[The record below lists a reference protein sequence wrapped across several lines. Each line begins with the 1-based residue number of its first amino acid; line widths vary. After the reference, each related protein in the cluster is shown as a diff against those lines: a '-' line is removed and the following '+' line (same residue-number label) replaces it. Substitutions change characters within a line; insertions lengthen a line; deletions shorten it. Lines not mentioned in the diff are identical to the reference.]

1 MDDKTHIDN
10 SKGSSFNLFLDL
22 VDPFSVDLPKS
33 IIQALEYISEF
44 SKANEFSDLVYDSV
58 IDDLNLWIKNQIET
72 ISYPIQNSKNSRSSI
87 LNLISSLFLFESHYI
102 LKNGSNYNK
111 VTNSEHTQSSQE
123 RLQNLF
129 TLIPKSTNLILKL
142 ANLYSPILVDL
153 ICRLISPSNKAFIMK
168 TIIQNPN
175 DQSLAQYEFYL
186 EYTFGVLVASF
197 PQLSPIIE
205 EFFSKRSSL
214 YDDFSLFSSTG
225 LELPKVMSFIRLH
238 QFIIPNLKVIESS
251 KNISPENVTS
261 NGHFVF
267 SLLNREHHSLRF
279 LACQCIGIIYSMNE
293 LDLNKLEEIWVV
305 NYHNSTLSERNG
317 YKITLEDLEKIRLI
331 FYRNES
337 YFISHQ
343 SIEILNHNKLF
354 NSGIIFDKI
363 ETGDSVPTDTKSRA
377 TWLTESDICDYV
389 VNVYGVLLPRFKKA
403 QQENIKNVDSP
414 AFNNSSL
421 VGTQT
426 FKSSLRELAL
436 AISLHQPVLIS
447 GESGS
452 GKTVLVEEA
461 ARLTEN
467 ELITIHLGD
476 QTDPKV
482 LLGTYVSGSKQG
494 DFDWQPGILT
504 LAVTTGRWVLI
515 EDINLASSEVVSILL
530 PLLESR
536 ELFIASRG
544 ERIKA
549 HNHFQLIATQ
559 TSFSSLISDSSQND
573 NSDNNHKSFGLS
585 AIDSSYTV
593 RDSGGSGVV
602 TNGCWNKVSIL
613 PMSQIELSTVSS
625 SKYPNLKGVCT
636 NLVDYYYK
644 IKDVT
649 SSRISIPS
657 IDSKIAMPIF
667 SVNSRKLN
675 TRDFLKWCYHI
686 SHQLSKSSVYN
697 GSSDRLLSN
706 TDGRYLIFVEA
717 IDVFIGS
724 ESNIEIFAYKAT
736 LIGSIIGVSKER
748 VLYYLSKNIPSMSL
762 SSDGISVGRALLP
775 MKGKDKKLNPESF
788 RTEEDLIISLQ
799 NKSRRPFALTDHA
812 KNLME
817 KIALSVELN
826 EPILLP
832 GETGTGKTTV
842 VQYVADLLNQNLS
855 VVNLSQQSDSS
866 DLLGG
871 FRPIDT
877 RAVAVPLKE
886 RFDLLFSKTFSTKR
900 NAAFI
905 DAVRL
910 AFSKQNWL
918 RLAKLFVESSKMA
931 NHANLKKKDKLND
944 KLRDLKIN
952 STDPENKKLKTD
964 SSYLKIKSDEASLE
978 AEILEFQYILNSWE
992 EFQSLANKFF
1002 VQVVDGD
1009 SKSMVFSYTEG
1020 VLVKAVKEGNW
1031 ILLDEINLAAPETLD
1046 SLSGLLQ
1053 DMNSSILL
1061 HDRGDLQPI
1070 KRHPNFRL
1078 FACMNPATDV
1088 GKKSLPLGLRSRFSE
1103 YFVHPPDRNDSD
1115 LIHLIQRYLIK
1126 VLNDSN
1132 KKVCNSI
1139 KDFYRVARSFADQRK
1154 IVDGAQQKP
1163 NYSLRTLSRA
1173 LSFAVKNSPVYSL
1186 DRSLYEGF
1194 YMTFATQLDIDSRK
1208 LLDKE
1213 LVKYF
1218 FSNQKP
1224 NSVKKLLARA
1234 PQSPKNL
1241 SEKLATNSSN
1251 NTNENYTLFGSF
1263 WLKSGKSLTDPNVEL
1278 KKDDSDK
1285 YVLTE
1290 SVLENLNALARAVMC
1305 GEYPILIQGPTSAGK
1320 TSMVEYLANKTNH
1333 KFVRVNNHEHTDLQE
1348 YIGSYVSKNG
1358 KLVFQDG
1365 VLVQALRNGHWLVLD
1380 ELNLAPSDVLEA
1392 LNRLLDDNRELFIP
1406 ETSEV
1411 VKPHDHFRLFATQNP
1426 AGLYGGRKHL
1436 SRAFRNRFLE
1446 LHFESMPKSELDIVL
1461 TKRCEIAPSHSKKLV
1476 ELFSK
1481 LSELRSQSRMF
1492 EAQSGFITLR
1502 DLFRWANH
1510 GAVTY
1515 QELSEVGYM
1524 LLAERVRKNS
1534 EKNQVKIALEQVF
1547 KTKINPIELYSMDK
1561 LKSLADY
1568 KNLMA
1573 NRDVAPDLIDNIV
1586 WTYSMRRLF
1595 ILCSFCLSTSDP
1607 VLLVG
1612 ETGCGK
1618 TTVCELLSIS
1628 RRSKLYSVNCHQNT
1642 ETSDLLGGQRPVRNR
1657 SEYYN
1662 NAYKSSV
1669 LFIDNIKKIDFTKF
1683 VDPSSSE
1690 YESLSK
1696 IFFDSALYKLLQ
1708 FLENLNVNIDLLDMV
1723 SSDILGSEF
1732 FQLLTNFIYHDK
1744 NPISDSFK
1752 ISDYSKKIYELAL
1765 VSLNNYQSGNVLFE
1779 WVDGPLVDSMKSGS
1793 LFLLDE
1799 ISLADDSVLERLN
1812 SVLEP
1817 SRTLLIAE
1825 KSGDNSNKTT
1835 SAGEYVVAK
1844 SGFEFMATMNPGGD
1858 YGKRELS
1865 PALRNRFVE
1874 LWVPSVTNTFDLYQ
1888 ILSKRMEIINTKINH
1903 TNQSKNPSDIAAK
1916 TIIMFS
1922 QWFTN
1927 IISPNAANNIS
1938 NEIDVYNI
1946 EFPKD
1951 NSHSVDDMGEDSHF
1965 NLMSILSLREYL
1977 AWADF
1982 ISLIVPQMDLNF
1994 AIVHGGCLVVLDSLG
2009 THGAVGGLSAN
2020 IFNSIKIP
2028 KSSILRS
2035 SSMSR
2040 KQEVKSYF
2048 VEQLAKISRI
2058 SLNELYNSAQLMGST
2073 SVEVIN
2079 YLEKYLG
2086 ILTSQSV
2093 INLAKASN
2101 IVNFNLGQSLKYQ
2114 FDSNG
2119 SISRTGIN
2127 PFYIELDPKIS
2138 SNQIKNH
2145 EFSFQAPT
2153 SFDNLVKLLRGMQI
2167 KKPLLLEGSPGVG
2180 KTTLVEA
2187 LSKHCG
2193 IKLERINLSDQTDL
2207 TDLFGTD
2214 LPVENGKMGQ
2224 FEWRDAPFLKAM
2236 QSGHWVLLDE
2246 INLATQ
2252 SVLEGLNSCLDHRG
2266 SVYISELGKEFFRHP
2281 NFFLF
2286 AAQNPV
2292 AQGGGRKGLPRSFLS
2307 RFTQIF
2313 MEELDSDDMHIICSS
2328 RFNSSNSRFNDK
2340 IISKILQFNSLVH
2353 HKVVVERS
2361 FAISGSP
2368 WEFNLRDIYRWLDI
2382 TAQHSN
2388 LDHNKY
2394 KQMQI
2399 DHLLGFV
2406 KLIYIDRLRHKDDKV
2421 KMWKL
2426 VNQIFSDLTDSAF
2439 NCYKTMIDQE
2449 KPSAIISSDFIQ
2461 IGSAVIRRSNNIIND
2476 YLNFNNN
2483 IAKLHGTQ
2491 NYDSTSSSSNK
2502 IALLNHDLQGLSS
2515 LIHCIN
2521 MEWMAIIVGPSGVGK
2536 SSMVQFLARST
2547 GNKLQHFS
2555 MNNSVDTLELLGG
2568 FEKIDLQRHW
2578 NNLLNS
2584 AKDLVSSL
2592 LYFLLINSNI
2602 LSSLSPMNF
2611 LASTS
2616 TINEKPISNDLMD
2629 IDSFNSS
2636 EHNNVPSQLIN
2647 DTNFIDVSE
2656 LGSKLIYESVCLS
2669 DKLTHSINKAIASGQ
2684 DIKKVFSIIECIE
2697 NDFIDVF
2704 IDKYCNFIE
2713 LTKKLPPILEHVNS
2727 LDHLT
2732 IFADY
2737 TKSRILSLKSE
2748 AQSFFELSK
2757 SGVLGRFEFVDGVLI
2772 DALKN
2777 GHWILIDKANLCSPS
2792 VLDRLNGLLEPN
2804 GVLTL
2809 GECGLVKDEN
2819 GIESVRAIKKH
2830 KDFRIILTVDP
2841 KYGELSRAMR
2851 NRGIEI
2857 FVSPPDL
2864 SINSNYNS
2872 SLENEMLDL
2881 NSENNNL
2888 ANMSKAIIDSQPE
2901 NTLDEHSIVESTSQ
2915 AVSNELH
2922 ALLLN
2927 QLKHVPSVLDF
2938 IYIAKLHKLSD
2949 LNSILMIFA
2958 IACESVGCRS
2968 SSVFNFSNCENIN
2981 SSKSHDLL
2989 NSQLIIRRFVQLCLQ
3004 VVERIQRGSSV
3015 KLDTSRF
3022 NFYESKGLD
3031 ILKGSSFDKINGLMI
3046 QNSNILLEKVET
3058 LNNWKRNM
3066 KSCSTLKNQLNLI
3079 SEDFINQ
3086 FIYYYG
3092 SSLIPFTGN
3101 YSSFESL
3108 SSLLTLFQFLQDIS
3122 IFYPID
3128 SKKTMLRK
3136 NIVDSNSQDLSHST
3150 VPNNSILKTQI
3161 LFLILRY
3168 LPLSSKSI
3176 ISTLCTSSLLSKNG
3190 NAITENLGIISDI
3203 FENTDALDLI
3213 YTNNLSLRIFSL
3225 KFCGFDFSTE
3235 FLSSTP
3241 VDIRLIPEIDG
3252 MIQKKIHSF
3261 KLPFEEC
3268 LQNFIN
3274 ISVSEP
3280 SDPTMYDISDL
3291 VSSFYFFS
3299 ISQLSIDLN
3308 YCYPDLVESYIKS
3321 KLFMKKIEKIVS
3333 SPLDS
3338 PQNQSDV
3345 SDIDN
3350 DNHSSKNILHLH
3362 MAYKFTESEGTLIT
3376 LEQLNHKCLQ
3386 FIFPLVY
3393 SYQKLVETL
3402 LGYIINSICSFKIC
3416 SSVFPT
3422 GTYYIDSSH
3431 ILLNDRQK
3439 TRDFRVWER
3448 SMVLLNGNVK
3458 YIELLCDC
3466 FTNSR
3471 HDDLDIGK
3479 ISLYVEKL
3487 SENFTNLVN
3496 IFNTPKLHEL
3506 YFNNFINII
3515 KNCENSEKIVSNLYR
3530 FEISNALSY
3539 QGFSQILNGYGGII
3553 NSLNISLDS
3562 SNNIISRKLWELY
3575 HPQTL
3580 PTFDLKILEIKF
3592 IKILST
3598 LNNYNFSKSLND
3610 SISRD
3615 LDYSSVIRDTDII
3628 IQAIATLY
3636 TATKRHDSTNFHKD
3650 NLENL
3655 FLKLSNIA
3663 SSLGNVYNVNGLTFC
3678 TANSNVAIES
3688 QSIHPLSILDPKFD
3702 QFNNE
3707 QDMLETKNSI
3717 ILNSLGFKFV
3727 LFNPVPLIDFSD
3739 SINQKKNLLHF
3750 SSSASILPK
3759 IEGLGLDLS
3768 YDNLETIKLFV
3779 NKLQH
3784 LIKNHHLSLSD
3795 ISKIMYPKIFY
3806 CPVNSNKVNSEISN
3820 SSFKF
3825 TSDNSSFY
3833 MDIVKEPIFNQAIE
3847 LSSQIRLNW
3856 IVDIIDD
3863 ILCNNINISDLS
3875 TVDLESLKSEM
3886 LSLSNLESELTY
3898 FYNSDILSP
3907 FEDNQSSH
3915 MIGNL
3920 NKIIKD
3926 AHISS
3931 QSLIISSK
3939 HTDSFISPSHSTLNQ
3954 IFAVNSNMYVD
3965 WNWPIPSNDINL
3977 IESSVYTQS
3986 LYYFVHLL
3994 QESPICAFPDVRELA
4009 TSFYTRIISKPYSP
4023 NTINTISEPKDN
4035 SDSIITSKP
4044 KHSYYSFDDLKLKHK
4059 IESVSKNV
4067 TSFINGFFRVFS
4079 FLLDNKLAN
4088 ANVTNNIYS
4097 QSNEVQKNSDL
4108 ANVEALDDKN
4118 GSIYFVRK
4126 LFFIDSISSISN
4138 AINILGK
4145 VPSLKSASL
4154 DLDVLISKCDF
4165 MALNALITLNM
4176 STLFAQFPFQ
4186 PVDPASKIHDLLSLN
4201 DISMN
4206 ESIIKSISNDLFNKI
4221 SNYNQNSQIGSNV
4234 LIEIESQVLEYG
4246 YLEGLSVYR
4255 SKYNKSTNRI
4265 YSSNNEINQSEIV
4278 KDISYKSFND
4288 LWFDFK
4294 KLIEGLL
4301 DTNRIEKLMS
4311 ELSFVYEIADKSLN
4325 NFESNLLLAYSKF
4338 NQVKEYIDNL
4348 DLGLYKALNN
4358 IQLKSELD
4366 YKDIICLWT
4375 NQVNNIRVCLKKI
4388 ICTSDPY
4395 IIFSTPV
4402 SKSITRL
4409 LSKEMVEFPIDLS
4422 KYKSI
4427 QKTISIYDKNLG
4439 IRKSNQN
4446 FESME
4451 FLFNNQTFLDIKN
4464 TLKLSSAQYNSFLDL
4479 LQKNKNLP
4487 STNRDLGLDGSE
4499 SPLYLRFLL
4508 NLLKRIS
4515 LSLINSQILNSSLVG
4530 CINQIYNE
4538 VCYIS
4543 QRLETLLK
4551 KQKEELGSSFKMK
4564 PSKKFSSIDNTKDIS
4579 DDARKLKEIQEWFPS
4594 YENEF
4599 ELASDIDLLN
4609 DDLSNCNDIE
4619 SEHLLDNISSVSI
4632 PSLDE
4637 DLLDDMFT
4645 LHNWIFDNYDLD
4657 SNLPISSIND
4667 SLLRD
4672 IYKSRKIVGFEF
4684 CSDKMNHIDI
4694 PDYIDINEL
4703 KPYFENINSGIF
4715 MPVLSSS
4722 LSSELESRSILFTHL
4737 LEDSYKISSD
4747 LGGKLYSLSENSR
4760 NIRFLE
4766 DKNYRSLQSVKFSK
4780 HVDEHLSSSH
4790 ALLLSNYINSCFNS
4804 PIDFNIT
4811 RKSAQNSNFEKK
4823 VVSTPTIFDFKD
4835 SAQSFDDIQASLK
4848 NDMIYT
4854 PRNPLSSLIKL
4865 QTDKIRLYDFYH
4877 HSNKQEAQFLNSTV
4891 SPLLFRVEHLL
4902 EEFSD
4907 HSVLLQIKSIC
4918 VKVISLSIS
4927 TPIAKLLTGIESLLT
4942 RSLDW
4947 ENYNSCKETSIQS
4960 QLDIII
4966 SQIIKWRQLELY
4978 SWPLLIQIEESNRR
4992 KESYKYWF
5000 EIYSIIVKDNKF
5012 FESYSQTSSTS
5023 SHSSISEE
5031 LKDIVQLFEK
5041 PDPKEISN
5049 IVEVADRFLQTCS
5062 VGEFHSRLQI
5072 LKDHLKHRKVQF
5084 KLYIDSFSGRLTEKY
5099 SSLTSAENAKNIINL
5114 NMYRCDTISITL
5126 EKTISYFD
5134 QFSESIKSE
5143 IDQFKDSISKE
5154 LAEFVKISSFSDVNP
5169 ISLKN
5174 SAKNTHSHLSKCLRK
5189 WRDYLLTPSNSIIE
5203 KFIKTNSNV
5212 SSVFSINDRFFTSAN
5227 SNHKNNASERI
5238 YMHSQ
5243 SGASNVCFNTCMNC
5257 YNFSQANSI
5266 KIDLKKISKL
5276 EKVGVNLTDIY
5287 HALGFTN
5294 KNISLEQHKLCCVDK
5309 RPNESNISKINQFNT
5324 ILCYLNK
5331 YWNINKWSVS
5341 INATLI
5347 KDNFGSQFTGNFELP
5362 KNLEPFENKVLSL
5375 SSNASNLIQFVE
5387 FYKWFNARNNK
5398 LIHSSTPSDHIRNFW
5413 QTPFPNPVT
5422 VSSIVS
5428 PNKLHKFLS
5437 SCIFNAFNVN
5447 NSDSSSKLDFISQK
5461 NYIVDELEAYLVSL
5475 SEQVSHFQTLSTP
5488 TDLLNKAENIIAEAQ
5503 MKTSNNEI
5511 SLKKEAIS
5519 SCAHSSS
5526 KSVSK
5531 PIKKIKGTIKVG
5543 HSIDFDTT
5551 NNVKADDSDIP
5562 TKLEAMEIQNKA
5574 IKSFWSQQK
5583 QLRQKLVVETIK
5595 QLRRIGLNPNTKIE
5609 SLSLSKDISPLS
5621 FDLSNEIK
5629 DTALLEVDN
5638 FAKSI
5643 HLLVDSN
5650 DKFVLDGTHAS
5661 LVLLNQLDIEYYE
5674 QLTFVNQAFRYG
5686 YYLDSSKQS
5695 VDSLNGRSEIN
5706 QQQIDRL
5713 FGLLLSW
5720 NRKIKKERKTTKKLL
5735 ESMTDINQLL
5745 SIFTGVVGLRSDFIG
5760 YKKHSVN
5767 RPLPSIPNKYLND
5780 KAINADFESKKD
5792 FIDSI
5797 INNLIQ
5803 LITTLKS
5810 TLDSKLQLNAL
5821 KSKEIK
5827 DSNPSFNQDFQNI
5840 SQSKNNSDGILSVNS
5855 IDSDINY
5862 AITSLTDLLAC
5873 SKNIQHSI
5881 SSVYFRLSM
5890 QCKLA
5895 NISPSSGFALL
5906 ISKYSS
5912 NIFNPNAI
5920 SNITNYGISSLLIN
5934 WESYFSTLHETVE
5947 RVFDKS
5953 PQLKEVILPFLGKI
5967 LNECSDGLFE
5977 NNSSDYNL
5985 NAKHLSPSFDE
5996 YSEISHDLCATNIAS
6011 FQPELNIYKII
6022 GLISD
6027 LGNAVTVSLQHILK
6041 VFEKYNPK
6049 TTSFTSYSEHFS
6061 FNLDGKAEPIYNKS
6075 SLDDINIEDLD
6086 QYNLHSDEVK
6096 TRAEYFESLYKS
6108 TNISQISNIILNI
6121 SSHIGT
6127 TFISLLKN
6135 DANSDSSTAEAY
6147 SYLEFLISKRL
6158 EPLIKQYYTY
6168 IQHIFNAL
6176 TQQHYQFTKC
6186 GRIFS
6191 QLITS
6196 IFNRGLAS
6204 QDALIN
6210 HQNIGQ
6216 SEEDTNDNSEDN
6228 RNREFDT
6235 TDASGMGEGSTE
6247 GAKNVSNEIE
6257 NEDQVLGANQ
6267 KDKDEENPDKSDKPA
6282 PRNEDSIEMDA
6293 DFDGEIGEADLEE
6306 DDSDI
6311 ENDNSDDDVMDEQ
6324 LGNVDLTDPTA
6335 VDEKMWND
6343 EEDSKPDDS
6352 SKSNAAEKQLSGSA
6366 EKGNTDQDMVAKDD
6380 DDIPNDSKTDDN
6392 QNQSKNETK
6401 SDPKDKSENDQAHDE
6416 DRDNDFDEDSQGEDE
6431 NDKPPST
6438 DPNGLGASLPIA
6450 DVENEIN
6457 DQMDIPDDLNLDNN
6471 KNSME
6476 DENEMDN
6483 EDESKISDPLD
6494 KPKDQKSNKND
6505 IENDQ
6510 IDNENDANQDSID
6523 ENQDVDSDKDKSI
6536 QNSES
6541 HNDQNSD
6548 EIVDENTMD
6557 IDEPETENKNV
6568 EDPTETT
6575 DENLEDQNSTDDTDQ
6590 KIQTDD
6596 ISLDNNNEDV
6606 SENDESENKDT
6617 QVLNEGGLNDQAEV
6631 FGSGTDFGNNDNS
6644 DLKNNDKNSSSTS
6657 NPNIDENNNIQNDNN
6672 VNQTDISESNS
6683 NTDGQSSMDN
6693 NNNSNLS
6700 DNQKFNPLT
6709 SDRPKNSLT
6718 ENQDSNKNSNKK
6730 TLENEL
6736 SQRNNPLRSLDD
6748 SMKNWEQKLN
6758 LIEREIESLGSE
6770 SNDTDKN
6777 SSNLEI
6783 NDTNLQYQHVGE
6795 DEAHHTSAMAD
6806 TEEEVIK
6813 NQLSS
6818 VNPENDTKKIDD
6830 NSNISNPDS
6839 RDMSTES
6846 PNIPNTISTN
6856 SQEDDIPD
6864 LMDTDELEVP
6874 LGSNNASKL
6883 SKLHDIIKEL
6893 SNHNQEN
6900 SPINDEIGKS
6910 MELENNISSEN
6921 SNDKQQDNILYSMGS
6936 RNINQN
6942 SDSNDDENVDTGS
6955 LADNKVDENID
6966 EKIIS
6971 NDENTKSF
6979 NFEELK
6985 IELDLATSDW
6995 HLNNHNKNDAVA
7007 LWNGFII
7014 SNQENSMRLC
7024 EQLRLI
7030 LEPTLSSHLKGDYRT
7045 GKRLNMKRI
7054 IPYIASQYKRDKIWL
7069 RRTKPMKR
7077 QYQVMLAIDD
7087 SKSMISLHENESSSL
7102 SSKNSNTVKLTFETL
7117 ALLTNSLQL
7126 LEVGDL
7132 SVVSFGDEVKLL
7144 QPFGSQLDIE
7154 SGARIISQ
7162 LKFDKESTD
7171 IKSLLSTATN
7181 IFNSDLS
7188 GSSHSKNEELW
7199 KLMIIMSDGICQ
7211 NHNDLRQLVRNAA
7224 DNRIMIV
7231 FVVLDRSGTTNS
7243 KSKNIPE
7250 NKNSNSIT
7258 EIKQVQYVT
7267 NSIGKL
7273 ELQMTKY
7280 LDTFPFDFYVVLR
7293 DINGLPEVLSD
7304 ALRQFFALVGNDN

>member
-1 MDDKTHIDN
+1 MDDKTPNEN
-10 SKGSSFNLFLDL
+10 STGSSFSLFIDL
-22 VDPFSVDLPKS
+22 VDPFSIDLPKS
-33 IIQALEYISEF
+33 ITQALEHISEF
-44 SKANEFSDLVYDSV
+44 SKVNEFSDLVYDSV
-58 IDDLNLWIKNQIET
+58 IEDLNIWIKNHIET
-72 ISYPIQNSKNSRSSI
+72 ISRPIQNSKSKNKGKKNKYESRKFKTDAADSRSKI
-87 LNLISSLFLFESHYI
+87 LNLLSSLFLFESHYI
-102 LKNGSNYNK
+102 FKNGSISNK
-111 VTNSEHTQSSQE
+111 VTNSEYTQGSQE
-123 RLQNLF
+123 NLQCLF
-129 TLIPKSTNLILKL
+129 TLIPKNTNLILKL
-142 ANLYSPILVDL
+142 ANIYSPILVDL
-153 ICRLISPSNKAFIMK
+153 ICRLISPSNKALIMGA
-168 TIIQNPN
+168 IFQNSN
-175 DQSLAQYEFYL
+175 DLQCLAQYEFYL

-205 EFFSKRSSL
+205 EFFSKRTFK
-214 YDDFSLFSSTG
+214 YDDFSSFSSTG

-238 QFIIPNLKVIESS
+238 QFIIPNSKAIESPKS
-251 KNISPENVTS
+251 VSPENITT

-267 SLLNREHHSLRF
+267 SLLNSEHHSLRF

-317 YKITLEDLEKIRLI
+317 YRITLEDLEKIRLI

-337 YFISHQ
+337 YYISNQ
-343 SIEILNHNKLF
+343 SMEILNHNKLF
-354 NSGIIFDKI
+354 NSGTIFDKI
-363 ETGDSVPTDTKSRA
+363 KTGDNMSTDTKSRA
-377 TWLTESDICDYV
+377 IWLTESDMCEYV
-389 VNVYGVLLPRFKKA
+389 VNVYGILLPRFKKIH
-403 QQENIKNVDSP
+403 QENIKNADN
-414 AFNNSSL
+414 ATFNNSSL

-461 ARLTEN
+461 TRLTEN

-504 LAVTTGRWVLI
+504 LAVITGRWVLI

-559 TSFSSLISDSSQND
+559 TSISSLISDLSQND
-573 NSDNNHKSFGLS
+573 NSDYDHKSFGTS
-585 AIDSSYTV
+585 AIDSSYTIG
-593 RDSGGSGVV
+593 DSGGSGVV
-602 TNGCWNKVSIL
+602 SNGCWNKVSIL

-657 IDSKIAMPIF
+657 TDSKIAMPIY

-697 GSSDRLLSN
+697 GSSDRLLSS
-706 TDGRYLIFVEA
+706 TDGRYLIFIEA

-724 ESNIEIFAYKAT
+724 ESNSEIFAYKAT

-748 VLYYLSKNIPSMSL
+748 VSYYLSKNIPSISL
-762 SSDGISVGRALLP
+762 SSNGISVGRALLP
-775 MKGKDKKLNPESF
+775 MKGKDKKLDPESF

-826 EPILLP
+826 EPVLLP

-931 NHANLKKKDKLND
+931 NHANIKKRNKLND
-944 KLRDLKIN
+944 KLKDLKIN

-1088 GKKSLPLGLRSRFSE
+1088 GKKSLPMGLRSRFSE

-1218 FSNQKP
+1218 FCNQKP
-1224 NSVKKLLARA
+1224 TSVKKLLSRA
-1234 PQSPKNL
+1234 PQSPKNI
-1241 SEKLATNSSN
+1241 SEKLATNLSN
-1251 NTNENYTLFGSF
+1251 KSNEAYTLFGSF
-1263 WLKSGKSLTDPNVEL
+1263 WLKSGISLSDINVEL

-1524 LLAERVRKNS
+1524 LLAERVRKHS

-1547 KTKINPIELYSMDK
+1547 KTKINPTELYSMDK
-1561 LKSLADY
+1561 LKSLDDY

-1607 VLLVG
+1607 ILLVG

-1628 RRSKLYSVNCHQNT
+1628 RKSKLYSVNCHQNT

-1662 NAYKSSV
+1662 KAYQSSV

-1696 IFFDSALYKLLQ
+1696 IFIDSALYKLLQ
-1708 FLENLNVNIDLLDMV
+1708 FLENLDTNIDLLDMV
-1723 SSDILGSEF
+1723 SSDVLGSEF
-1732 FQLLTNFIYHDK
+1732 FQLLTKFIYHDK

-1752 ISDYSKKIYELAL
+1752 SSDYSKKIYELAL
-1765 VSLNNYQSGNVLFE
+1765 VSLDNYQSGNVLFE

-1825 KSGDNSNKTT
+1825 KSGDNTNKTT

-1888 ILSKRMEIINTKINH
+1888 ILSKRMEIINKKLN
-1903 TNQSKNPSDIAAK
+1903 NSDQSKNPSEIAAK
-1916 TIIMFS
+1916 TIILFS

-1927 IISPNAANNIS
+1927 IISPDVANNITS
-1938 NEIDVYNI
+1938 EIDAYNF

-1951 NSHSVDDMGEDSHF
+1951 NSLSVNDIGEDSHF

-1982 ISLIVPQMDLNF
+1982 ISLTVPQMDLSF

-2028 KSSILRS
+2028 KSSILKS
-2035 SSMSR
+2035 SSISR

-2048 VEQLAKISRI
+2048 VEQLARFSKI
-2058 SLNELYNSAQLMGST
+2058 SLNELYNCTQLMGST
-2073 SVEVIN
+2073 SVEVIS

-2093 INLAKASN
+2093 INLAKTYN
-2101 IVNFNLGQSLKYQ
+2101 IHNFNLGQSLKYQ
-2114 FDSNG
+2114 YDNNG
-2119 SISRTGIN
+2119 SVSRTGIN

-2138 SNQIKNH
+2138 CNQIKNH

-2193 IKLERINLSDQTDL
+2193 VKLERINLSDQTDL

-2236 QSGHWVLLDE
+2236 QNGHWVLLDE

-2340 IISKILQFNSLVH
+2340 VISKILQFNSLVH

-2361 FAISGSP
+2361 FAINGSP

-2382 TAQHSN
+2382 TAQDSN
-2388 LDHNKY
+2388 LNHDKF
-2394 KQMQI
+2394 KQIQI

-2406 KLIYIDRLRHKDDKV
+2406 KLIYIDRLRLKDDKV

-2426 VNQIFSDLTDSAF
+2426 VNQIFSDLSESNF
-2439 NCYKTMIDQE
+2439 NCHTIMIDQE
-2449 KPSAIISSDFIQ
+2449 KPSAIISADFLQ
-2461 IGSAVIRRSNNIIND
+2461 IGTAIIKRSNIIND
-2476 YLNFNNN
+2476 YSNFNDSSP
-2483 IAKLHGTQ
+2483 KLHGTR
-2491 NYDSTSSSSNK
+2491 NYDASSSSNK
-2502 IALLNHDLQGLSS
+2502 ISLLNHDLQGLSS

-2536 SSMVQFLARST
+2536 SSMVQFLARTT

-2584 AKDLVSSL
+2584 AKDLVSIL
-2592 LYFLLINSNI
+2592 LYFLLINSNKM
-2602 LSSLSPMNF
+2602 SSQSPMNF
-2611 LASTS
+2611 LESTS
-2616 TINEKPISNDLMD
+2616 TIDYKSTSNDLMD
-2629 IDSFNSS
+2629 IDSLDSP
-2636 EHNNVPSQLIN
+2636 EQNNAPSQLIN
-2647 DTNFIDVSE
+2647 DTSFIDVSKF
-2656 LGSKLIYESVCLS
+2656 GSKLIYESISLS
-2669 DKLTHSINKAIASGQ
+2669 DKLTHSINNAITSEQ

-2704 IDKYCNFIE
+2704 LDKYCKFIE
-2713 LTKKLPPILEHVNS
+2713 LTKKLSPILEHTNS
-2727 LDHLT
+2727 LNLLT
-2732 IFADY
+2732 NFADY
-2737 TKSRILSLKSE
+2737 TKSRIKSLKSE
-2748 AQSFFELSK
+2748 AQSFYDLSK
-2757 SGVLGRFEFVDGVLI
+2757 SGVLGRFEFVDGILI

-2809 GECGLVKDEN
+2809 GECGLIKDEN
-2819 GIESVRAIKKH
+2819 GIDCVRTIKKH
-2830 KDFRIILTVDP
+2830 KNFRIILTVDP

-2857 FVSPPDL
+2857 FISPPDL
-2864 SINSNYNS
+2864 SLNSNYKS
-2872 SLENEMLDL
+2872 SLENETQNLKSA
-2881 NSENNNL
+2881 NYNL
-2888 ANMSKAIIDSQPE
+2888 AITSNVILDSQPV
-2901 NTLDEHSIVESTSQ
+2901 NTLDDHSVAETTSQ
-2915 AVSNELH
+2915 AISNEVH
-2922 ALLLN
+2922 TLLLN
-2927 QLKHVPSVLDF
+2927 QLKHVPSILDF
-2938 IYIAKLHKLSD
+2938 IHIAKLHKLSD

-2958 IACESVGCRS
+2958 IACENVGCRS
-2968 SSVFNFSNCENIN
+2968 SSVFNFSSFENIA
-2981 SSKSHDLL
+2981 SSKSRDLL
-2989 NSQLIIRRFVQLCLQ
+2989 NSQLVIRRFVQLCLQ
-3004 VVERIQRGSSV
+3004 VVERVQRGSSV
-3015 KLDTSRF
+3015 ELDISRF
-3022 NFYESKGLD
+3022 NFYGSKGLE
-3031 ILKGSSFDKINGLMI
+3031 ILKGSNFDKKQDSMT
-3046 QNSNILLEKVET
+3046 QNINILMEKVET
-3058 LNNWKRNM
+3058 LNKSKRNM
-3066 KSCSTLKNQLNLI
+3066 KSSSTLKNQLNLI

-3086 FIYYYG
+3086 FIYHYG

-3101 YSSFESL
+3101 YSTFESL
-3108 SSLLTLFQFLQDIS
+3108 SSVLTLFQFLEDIS
-3122 IFYPID
+3122 IFHPIAIKNT
-3128 SKKTMLRK
+3128 SLPK
-3136 NIVDSNSQDLSHST
+3136 NIMDSYTQDLSNST
-3150 VPNNSILKTQI
+3150 ETNTSVLKTQI

-3168 LPLSSKSI
+3168 LPLNSKSI
-3176 ISTLCTSSLLSKNG
+3176 ISTLFTSSLLNKNG
-3190 NAITENLGIISDI
+3190 TTVTEKLGIISDI
-3203 FENTDALDLI
+3203 FENADALDLI
-3213 YTNNLSLRIFSL
+3213 FTKNLNLRLFSL
-3225 KFCGFDFSTE
+3225 DFCRVDVSTE

-3241 VDIRLIPEIDG
+3241 IDIRLVPEVDR
-3252 MIQKKIHSF
+3252 MIQKKINSF
-3261 KLPFEEC
+3261 ELLFEEC
-3268 LQNFIN
+3268 LQNLLN
-3274 ISVSEP
+3274 IPVSELKEP
-3280 SDPTMYDISDL
+3280 DNYDSSNL
-3291 VSSFYFFS
+3291 VSSFYFYS
-3299 ISQLSIDLN
+3299 ISQLAIDLN
-3308 YCYPDLVESYIKS
+3308 YSYPDLVESYIKS
-3321 KLFMKKIEKIVS
+3321 KLFMKKIEKIVLS
-3333 SPLDS
+3333 SLDA
-3338 PQNQSDV
+3338 PQFPINV
-3345 SDIDN
+3345 NGIDIDN
-3350 DNHSSKNILHLH
+3350 HSANKILHLH

-3376 LEQLNHKCLQ
+3376 LEQLYHKCMQ
-3386 FIFPLVY
+3386 YVFPLVY

-3402 LGYIINSICSFKIC
+3402 ISYIINSISSFEFS
-3416 SSVFPT
+3416 SSVLPYGIYFINSS
-3422 GTYYIDSSH
+3422 YI
-3431 ILLNDRQK
+3431 LPNDRQK
-3439 TRDFRVWER
+3439 TRE
-3448 SMVLLNGNVK
+3448 
-3458 YIELLCDC
+3458 
-3466 FTNSR
+3466 
-3471 HDDLDIGK
+3471 
-3479 ISLYVEKL
+3479 
-3487 SENFTNLVN
+3487 
-3496 IFNTPKLHEL
+3496 
-3506 YFNNFINII
+3506 
-3515 KNCENSEKIVSNLYR
+3515 
-3530 FEISNALSY
+3530 
-3539 QGFSQILNGYGGII
+3539 
-3553 NSLNISLDS
+3553 SLN
-3562 SNNIISRKLWELY
+3562 N
-3575 HPQTL
+3575 
-3580 PTFDLKILEIKF
+3580 
-3592 IKILST
+3592 
-3598 LNNYNFSKSLND
+3598 

-3636 TATKRHDSTNFHKD
+3636 TASKRHISTRSRKED
-3650 NLENL
+3650 LEKL
-3655 FLKLSNIA
+3655 FLKLSSIA
-3663 SSLGNVYNVNGLTFC
+3663 SSLGNVYNVKGLAFSKT
-3678 TANSNVAIES
+3678 NPNVAIES
-3688 QSIHPLSILDPKFD
+3688 QSIHPPSILDPKFD

-3707 QDMLETKNSI
+3707 QETLENKNSM
-3717 ILNSLGFKFV
+3717 ILNSVGFKFV

-3739 SINQKKNLLHF
+3739 TINQKKSLLHY

-3759 IEGLGLDLS
+3759 IEDLGLDLS
-3768 YDNLETIKLFV
+3768 YDNLQTIKLFA
-3779 NKLQH
+3779 NKLQC
-3784 LIKNHHLSLSD
+3784 LIKNHHLSLSE

-3806 CPVNSNKVNSEISN
+3806 CPMSSIKDNSELFSPTV
-3820 SSFKF
+3820 KF
-3825 TSDNSSFY
+3825 TSGNNSFY
-3833 MDIVKEPIFNQAIE
+3833 MDIVKEPIFNQAVE
-3847 LSSQIRLNW
+3847 LSSQIRLSW

-3863 ILCNNINISDLS
+3863 ILYNNINISDLS
-3875 TVDLESLKSEM
+3875 TADLEYLKSEM

-3907 FEDNQSSH
+3907 FEDIPSSH

-3920 NKIIKD
+3920 FNIIKD

-3931 QSLIISSK
+3931 NSLIISSK

-3954 IFAVNSNMYVD
+3954 LFTSNSNIFVD

-3977 IESSVYTQS
+3977 IDSSVYTQS
-3986 LYYFVHLL
+3986 LFYFVHLL
-3994 QESPICAFPDVRELA
+3994 QETPICAFPDVRELA
-4009 TSFYTRIISKPYSP
+4009 TSFYSRMISKPNSISLL
-4023 NTINTISEPKDN
+4023 NTILESDNN
-4035 SDSIITSKP
+4035 SDSPIASKP
-4044 KHSYYSFDDLKLKHK
+4044 TFSYHSFDDLKLKHK

-4088 ANVTNNIYS
+4088 VNTVNHLNGES
-4097 QSNEVQKNSDL
+4097 DENQKNLEFIISKQKLTTLVTCLLHILRVFSSTSDTIL
-4108 ANVEALDDKN
+4108 SQLYLCTISINNVKDICNDIHNHTNLGSLSLSNVEALNDKN
-4118 GSIYFVRK
+4118 KSIHFVRK
-4126 LFFIDSISSISN
+4126 LFFIDSISSLSS
-4138 AINILGK
+4138 AIKILEK
-4145 VPSLKSASL
+4145 VPFNKTDSP
-4154 DLDVLISKCDF
+4154 DLDVMISKCEF
-4165 MALNALITLNM
+4165 MTLKALITLNI
-4176 STLFAQFPFQ
+4176 STLLAQFPFQ
-4186 PVDPASKIHDLLSLN
+4186 PVDPASKVHDLISLN
-4201 DISMN
+4201 DISMH
-4206 ESIIKSISNDLFNKI
+4206 ESNIKSITNDLFNKI
-4221 SNYNQNSQIGSNV
+4221 TNYNQNSHIRSI
-4234 LIEIESQVLEYG
+4234 LETELESQVIEYRN
-4246 YLEGLSVYR
+4246 LEGLSVYR
-4255 SKYNKSTNRI
+4255 SKYDKSTNNI
-4265 YSSNNEINQSEIV
+4265 YSSSNENNQNDVV
-4278 KDISYKSFND
+4278 KGENYKSFND

-4301 DTNRIEKLMS
+4301 DTNRIEKLLS
-4311 ELSFVYEIADKSLN
+4311 ELSFVYEIADNSLN
-4325 NFESNLLLAYSKF
+4325 NFESNLLSAYNKF

-4348 DLGLYKALNN
+4348 DQGLFKALNN

-4366 YKDIICLWT
+4366 FKDIICLWS

-4388 ICTSDPY
+4388 ICVSDPY
-4395 IIFSTPV
+4395 IIFSSPI
-4402 SKSITRL
+4402 SKTMTRL
-4409 LSKEMVEFPIDLS
+4409 LSKEMVEFPIDLN
-4422 KYKSI
+4422 KYKSN
-4427 QKTISIYDKNLG
+4427 QKTHLINDQDFG
-4439 IRKSNQN
+4439 IRKLSQN
-4446 FESME
+4446 FASME

-4464 TLKLSSAQYNSFLDL
+4464 SLKLSSSQYNSFLDL
-4479 LQKNKNLP
+4479 LQKNKNLA
-4487 STNRDLGLDGSE
+4487 STNCDLGLDGSE

-4530 CINQIYNE
+4530 CINQIFNE

-4564 PSKKFSSIDNTKDIS
+4564 PSKKFSSIENSKDIS
-4579 DDARKLKEIQEWFPS
+4579 DDARKLKEIEEWFPS

-4599 ELASDIDLLN
+4599 ELPSDIDLLN
-4609 DDLSNCNDIE
+4609 EDLSNSNDIE
-4619 SEHLLDNISSVSI
+4619 SEHLLDNISSASI

-4637 DLLDDMFT
+4637 DLLEDMFNI
-4645 LHNWIFDNYDLD
+4645 HNWIFDNYDLD
-4657 SNLPISSIND
+4657 SNLPIRSFND
-4667 SLLRD
+4667 SLLRN
-4672 IYKSRKIVGFEF
+4672 IYKSRKVVDFEF
-4684 CSDKMNHIDI
+4684 SSDKMNHLDI
-4694 PDYIDINEL
+4694 PNYIDINEL
-4703 KPYFENINSGIF
+4703 KTYFEDFSSGISI
-4715 MPVLSSS
+4715 PVLSSS
-4722 LSSELESRSILFTHL
+4722 LNSELESRSLLYTHL

-4760 NIRFLE
+4760 NIRFSE
-4766 DKNYRSLQSVKFSK
+4766 EKNYRSLQSVRFGK
-4780 HVDEHLSSSH
+4780 HVDEYLSSSH
-4790 ALLLSNYINSCFNS
+4790 ALLLSNYINSSFNS
-4804 PIDFNIT
+4804 PIEFNIT
-4811 RKSAQNSNFEKK
+4811 RKSAQNSNIENK
-4823 VVSTPTIFDFKD
+4823 VRSTPTIFDFKD
-4835 SAQSFDDIQASLK
+4835 SSQNFDDIQTSLK
-4848 NDMIYT
+4848 NNLIYNA
-4854 PRNPLSSLIKL
+4854 RNPLSSLIKL

-4877 HSNKQEAQFLNSTV
+4877 HSNKQEAQLLNSTV
-4891 SPLLFRVEHLL
+4891 SPLLFRVEQLL
-4902 EEFSD
+4902 EEYSD

-4918 VKVISLSIS
+4918 VKIMSLSIS

-5012 FESYSQTSSTS
+5012 FESYSQLSETSLRS
-5023 SHSSISEE
+5023 SVSEE

-5084 KLYIDSFSGRLTEKY
+5084 NLFIDSISGCVTEKY
-5099 SSLTSAENAKNIINL
+5099 SSLSSAENTKNVLNF
-5114 NMYRCDTISITL
+5114 NMYRSDTISITL

-5134 QFSESIKSE
+5134 QFSQSIKSE

-5203 KFIKTNSNV
+5203 KFIKTNSIV
-5212 SSVFSINDRFFTSAN
+5212 TSVFSINDRFFTSTN
-5227 SNHKNNASERI
+5227 SNHKNGASERM
-5238 YMHSQ
+5238 YKHSL
-5243 SGASNVCFNTCMNC
+5243 SGASNVCFNSCLNC
-5257 YNFSQANSI
+5257 HNFSQANNI
-5266 KIDLKKISKL
+5266 KIDLKKINKL
-5276 EKVGVNLTDIY
+5276 EKIGVNLSDLY
-5287 HALGFTN
+5287 YALGFTKHN
-5294 KNISLEQHKLCCVDK
+5294 NSLEQHMLSSIDK
-5309 RPNESNISKINQFNT
+5309 NPNGSNISKINQFNAV
-5324 ILCYLNK
+5324 LSYLNK
-5331 YWNINKWSVS
+5331 YWNINKWTVSV
-5341 INATLI
+5341 NATLF
-5347 KDNFGSQFTGNFELP
+5347 KDDIGSQFSGNFELP
-5362 KNLEPFENKVLSL
+5362 KNLELFENKVLSL
-5375 SSNASNLIQFVE
+5375 SPNASNLIQFVE
-5387 FYKWFNARNNK
+5387 FYKWFTARNNK
-5398 LIHSSTPSDHIRNFW
+5398 LIHSSSSSNYIRNFW
-5413 QTPFPNPVT
+5413 QTPFPSPVT

-5428 PNKLHKFLS
+5428 PNNLQKFLS
-5437 SCIFNAFNVN
+5437 SCIFNAINVN
-5447 NSDSSSKLDFISQK
+5447 YNDTSSKLNFISQK
-5461 NYIVDELEAYLVSL
+5461 IYIVDELEAYIVSL
-5475 SEQVSHFQTLSTP
+5475 SEQISHFQTLSTP
-5488 TDLLNKAENIIAEAQ
+5488 AELLNKAENILTEAQ

-5519 SCAHSSS
+5519 SCTHSNS
-5526 KSVSK
+5526 KSTSK
-5531 PIKKIKGTIKVG
+5531 HIKKIKGTIKVG
-5543 HSIDFDTT
+5543 QSNDFEST
-5551 NNVKADDSDIP
+5551 NNQQADDSDVP
-5562 TKLEAMEIQNKA
+5562 TKFEAMEIQNKA

-5595 QLRRIGLNPNTKIE
+5595 QLRRLGLNPNTKIE
-5609 SLSLSKDISPLS
+5609 SLSLSKDNSHLS
-5621 FDLSNEIK
+5621 FDLSSEIK

-5643 HLLVDSN
+5643 HLLINSN

-5695 VDSLNGRSEIN
+5695 VESLNGRSEII
-5706 QQQIDRL
+5706 QQQVDRL

-5735 ESMTDINQLL
+5735 DSMTDINQLL
-5745 SIFTGVVGLRSDFIG
+5745 SIFTGVVGLKSDFIG

-5767 RPLPSIPNKYLND
+5767 RHLPSIPPKYLND
-5780 KAINADFESKKD
+5780 KAISSDFESKKIL
-5792 FIDSI
+5792 IDSI

-5810 TLDSKLQLNAL
+5810 TLDSKLKLNAS
-5821 KSKEIK
+5821 KSKEIN
-5827 DSNPSFNQDFQNI
+5827 DSSPSLNQDFQNL
-5840 SQSKNNSDGILSVNS
+5840 SLNKSNLDGILYVNLS
-5855 IDSDINY
+5855 DSDINY
-5862 AITSLTDLLAC
+5862 AISSLTDLLAC
-5873 SKNIQHSI
+5873 SKNIQHSA
-5881 SSVYFRLSM
+5881 SSLYFRLST

-5895 NISPSSGFALL
+5895 KISPSSGFALL
-5906 ISKYSS
+5906 ISKFSS

-5934 WESYFSTLHETVE
+5934 WENYFSTLHATVKS
-5947 RVFDKS
+5947 VFDQS
-5953 PQLKEVILPFLGKI
+5953 PQLKELILSFLGKF
-5967 LNECSDGLFE
+5967 LSDCSDDHFG
-5977 NNSSDYNL
+5977 NSSSDFSL
-5985 NAKHLSPSFDE
+5985 NVKYLQPSFDG
-5996 YSEISHDLCATNIAS
+5996 YPEISQELCAANFAS
-6011 FQPELNIYKII
+6011 LQTELNIYKII

-6027 LGNAVTVSLQHILK
+6027 LGNAVTVSLQHIFK

-6049 TTSFTSYSEHFS
+6049 TTAFTSYSEHFS
-6061 FNLDGKAEPIYNKS
+6061 FNLDGKSEPICNKS
-6075 SLDDINIEDLD
+6075 SLDDDNKEDLD
-6086 QYNLHSDEVK
+6086 QYNLHSDEIK
-6096 TRAEYFESLYKS
+6096 TRAEYFDSLYKS
-6108 TNISQISNIILNI
+6108 TNISQISNLILNI
-6121 SSHIGT
+6121 SNHIGA
-6127 TFISLLKN
+6127 TFISLLSS
-6135 DANSDSSTAEAY
+6135 DANSDSSTIEAY
-6147 SYLEFLISKRL
+6147 YYLEFLISKRV

-6204 QDALIN
+6204 HDALIN

-6216 SEEDTNDNSEDN
+6216 SEEDTNDSSEDN
-6228 RNREFDT
+6228 RNKEFDT

-6282 PRNEDSIEMDA
+6282 PRNEDSVEMDA

-6311 ENDNSDDDVMDEQ
+6311 ENDNSDNEVMDEQ

-6343 EEDSKPDDS
+6343 EDDSKPDDS

-6366 EKGNTDQDMVAKDD
+6366 EKGNNDQDMVAKEDD
-6380 DDIPNDSKTDDN
+6380 EPPNDSKSDDS
-6392 QNQSKNETK
+6392 QNQSKTETK
-6401 SDPKDKSENDQAHDE
+6401 NDPENKSENDQAHEE
-6416 DRDNDFDEDSQGEDE
+6416 DRDNHFDEDSQGEDE
-6431 NDKPPST
+6431 NENPPST

-6450 DVENEIN
+6450 DVENELN
-6457 DQMDIPDDLNLDNN
+6457 DQMDIPDDLNLDNE

-6476 DENEMDN
+6476 DEHDMDY
-6483 EDESKISDPLD
+6483 EDESLISDPLD
-6494 KPKDQKSNKND
+6494 KPKDQKSNKNNV
-6505 IENDQ
+6505 ENDQ
-6510 IDNENDANQDSID
+6510 SENENEANQDAID
-6523 ENQDVDSDKDKSI
+6523 ENQDGDLDEDKSN
-6536 QNSES
+6536 QNPDI

-6548 EIVDENTMD
+6548 ELADENSMD
-6557 IDEPETENKNV
+6557 IDEPEKDNKNV
-6568 EDPTETT
+6568 EDPTEIA
-6575 DENLEDQNSTDDTDQ
+6575 DENPKDQNSTDDLDQ

-6606 SENDESENKDT
+6606 SENDESENKESRP
-6617 QVLNEGGLNDQAEV
+6617 LNETGQKDQSEV
-6631 FGSGTDFGNNDNS
+6631 FGSGTDSGNNDNS
-6644 DLKNNDKNSSSTS
+6644 DLTNNDKNCSNTS
-6657 NPNIDENNNIQNDNN
+6657 NTNIDENKNIQNDNN
-6672 VNQTDISESNS
+6672 LNQTDISESNS

-6700 DNQKFNPLT
+6700 DNQKFNPMT
-6709 SDRPKNSLT
+6709 SDRAKNSST

-6777 SSNLEI
+6777 SSSMEI
-6783 NDTNLQYQHVGE
+6783 NDTDLQYQHVGE

-6818 VNPENDTKKIDD
+6818 INPDNDTKNIDD
-6830 NSNISNPDS
+6830 NSNISNPDP
-6839 RDMSTES
+6839 RDPSTES
-6846 PNIPNTISTN
+6846 SNIPNTISSN

-6864 LMDTDELEVP
+6864 PMDTDNLEVP
-6874 LGSNNASKL
+6874 LDGNNASKL

-6900 SPINDEIGKS
+6900 KPINDETGKS
-6910 MELENNISSEN
+6910 MDLENNINGEN
-6921 SNDKQQDNILYSMGS
+6921 SNSEQQDNILYSMGS
-6936 RNINQN
+6936 SIINQN
-6942 SDSNDDENVDTGS
+6942 SDSAEGENVDNES
-6955 LADNKVDENID
+6955 LADNKVDENIE

-6971 NDENTKSF
+6971 SDENNKSF
-6979 NFEELK
+6979 NFEKLK

-6995 HLNNHNKNDAVA
+6995 HLNSHNKSDAVA

-7087 SKSMISLHENESSSL
+7087 SKSMISLHENDSSSL

-7162 LKFDKESTD
+7162 LKFDNESTD

-7188 GSSHSKNEELW
+7188 GSSHNKNEELW

-7243 KSKNIPE
+7243 KSKNTPE
-7250 NKNSNSIT
+7250 TKNTNSIT

-7267 NSIGKL
+7267 NSFGKL

-7304 ALRQFFALVGNDN
+7304 ALRQFFALVGNEN